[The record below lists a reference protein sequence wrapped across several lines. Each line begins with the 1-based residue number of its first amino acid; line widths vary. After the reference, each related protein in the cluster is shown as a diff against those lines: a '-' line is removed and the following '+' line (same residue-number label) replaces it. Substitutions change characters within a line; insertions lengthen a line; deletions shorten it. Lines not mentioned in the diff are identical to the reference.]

1 MNRVRRDR
9 WALLGLFFLSFFNTC
24 MYYFHATI
32 KTKRAFDDF
41 QIDQNLLQSITR
53 KTRIDSWKN
62 QEYSTKVDRV
72 RKPMHRC
79 IEDQTLKGGI
89 FLVFGQ
95 T

>member
-1 MNRVRRDR
+1 MNYS
-9 WALLGLFFLSFFNTC
+9 LFYVPPYKTELKN
-24 MYYFHATI
+24 ATM
-32 KTKRAFDDF
+32 TKRAFDDF
-41 QIDQNLLQSITR
+41 QIDQKLLQSITR

-72 RKPMHRC
+72 RKPAMHRC
-79 IEDQTLKGGI
+79 IEDQTLKEGI